1 MPDHTVA
8 SNRNAPR
15 RTSAG
20 IWSLLVYI
28 LANAAGVLAIL
39 LPLLAPA
46 LAPAPEQ
53 ISPLFLTSML
63 ILSFLALL
71 LEAQV
76 GATTAKTMA
85 LLGVLV
91 AINAVLRFIEVVI
104 PGPGGFSP
112 VFFLIILTGY
122 VFGARF
128 GFLMGALTLLVSAIT
143 TGGIGPWL
151 PGQMLTASW
160 VGLSAGA
167 LRHLLHKRIR
177 SERLEVVILTLV
189 GIAWGFI
196 YGVIINLW
204 FWPFTVGADPTATLS
219 FGRLI
224 ARYVAYYLATSA
236 LWDLSRALGNA
247 ILLGA
252 FGRPTLRALR
262 RFHRRFT
269 FTYHP

>member
-1 MPDHTVA
+1 MSTPTRQEMPNVWTV
-8 SNRNAPR
+8 
-15 RTSAG
+15 
-20 IWSLLVYI
+20 LVY
-28 LANAAGVLAIL
+28 LFANAAGVLALL
-39 LPLLAPA
+39 LPFLAPA
-46 LAPAPEQ
+46 LARTQSQ
-53 ISPLFLTSML
+53 ISPLFLTVM
-63 ILSFLALL
+63 IIAAFLALL

-91 AINAVLRFIEVVI
+91 AINAVLRFIEVAI

-112 VFFLIILTGY
+112 IFFLIILTGY

-167 LRHLLHKRIR
+167 LRHLLRERIR
-177 SERLEVVILTLV
+177 SERLEVVILALV

-196 YGVIINLW
+196 YGVIVNLW

-219 FGRLI
+219 FGGLI

-252 FGRPTLRALR
+252 FGRPTLSALR

>member
-1 MPDHTVA
+1 M
-8 SNRNAPR
+8 NATTPIR
-15 RTSAG
+15 D
-20 IWSLLVYI
+20 IWTPLVYL
-28 LANAAGVLAIL
+28 LANAAGLLAIL
-39 LPLLAPA
+39 LPFLAPT
-46 LAPAPEQ
+46 LAPSQAQ
-53 ISPLFLTSML
+53 VSPLFLPVMVSFC
-63 ILSFLALL
+63 FLALL
-71 LEAQV
+71 LEAQT

-91 AINAVLRFIEVVI
+91 AINAVLRFIEVAI

-112 VFFLIILTGY
+112 VFFLIIVAGY

-167 LRHLLHKRIR
+167 LGQLTHRRGLG
-177 SERLEVVILTLV
+177 ERAETVILTV
-189 GIAWGFI
+189 AGIVWGFV
-196 YGVIINLW
+196 YGVIVNLW
-204 FWPFTVGADPTATLS
+204 FWPYTVGTAMAGIESAWDL
-219 FGRLI
+219 L
-224 ARYVAYYLATSA
+224 ARYAAYYVATSA

-252 FGRPTLRALR
+252 FGRPALRALR

-269 FTYHP
+269 FTYRPNSQ